1 MEKRKILE
9 SILFVINSIIGT
21 SLTIEDVSNWVGLVI
36 LIFQAFLLLYG
47 IITKIH
53 NNIKHG
59 KIEDNDKLIEQGIKQ
74 LEDLKKG
81 RDDDGN

>member
-9 SILFVINSIIGT
+9 SVLFVINSIIGT

-47 IITKIH
+47 IIVKIH
-53 NNIKHG
+53 NNIKKG

-81 RDDDGN
+81 REDDGK

>member
-9 SILFVINSIIGT
+9 SLLFVINSIIGT

-53 NNIKHG
+53 HNIKNG
-59 KIEDNDKLIEQGIKQ
+59 KIEENDKLIEQGIKQ
-74 LEDLKKG
+74 LDGLKKG
-81 RDDDGN
+81 REDDGK